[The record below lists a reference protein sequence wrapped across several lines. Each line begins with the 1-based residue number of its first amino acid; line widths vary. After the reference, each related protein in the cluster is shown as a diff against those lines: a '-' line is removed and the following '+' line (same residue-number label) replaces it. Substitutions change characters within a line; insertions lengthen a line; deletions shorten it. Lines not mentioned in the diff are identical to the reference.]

1 MKNELHILIIE
12 DELLIAEMLK
22 DMLLELGYK
31 VATIA
36 RNYKKAVECLSSNES
51 INFAILDINLNE
63 AKSGIDVARLI
74 RDQYKIPFIFLTSYS
89 DKQTFMEAA
98 HTKPEAYLIKP
109 FNPMDIFT
117 TLEIIRAR
125 VSQAEKVFIIKDGH
139 LNVKLNHS
147 DVLWVKSDNV
157 YLEVKTVTKTYVVR
171 NSLDKFLEEL
181 NDANFQRIHRS
192 YAVNIIHVKAVNGK
206 YAVVDQEKIPLSR
219 KFRNDLMIRFQE

>member
-22 DMLLELGYK
+22 DMLLDLGYK
-31 VATIA
+31 VAAVA
-36 RNYKKAVECLSSNES
+36 RNYKKAVEHLSNGTG

-63 AKSGIDVARLI
+63 EKTGIDIANLI

-89 DKQTFMEAA
+89 DKQTFIEAA
-98 HTKPEAYLIKP
+98 STRPEAYLIKP
-109 FNPMDIFT
+109 FKPMDIFA
-117 TLEIIRAR
+117 TLEIVRAR
-125 VSQAEKVFIIKDGH
+125 VSQVEKSVIIKDGH
-139 LNVKLNHS
+139 LNVKLNHA
-147 DVLWVKSDNV
+147 DILWIKSDNV
-157 YLEVKTVTKTYVVR
+157 YLEIKTPSKTYIVR

-192 YAVNIIHVKAVNGK
+192 YAVNISHVKAVNGK

-219 KFRNDLMIRFQE
+219 KFRDDLMIRFQE